1 MLVRNSSTGVNCL
14 SEPHEKVHFP
24 TNLEHDRLLK
34 ITRLP
39 TLQLHLVVVLSLATG
54 ASHGAIGEL
63 GWRDIDHRIVG
74 RKELFPGHI
83 MSQ

>member
-1 MLVRNSSTGVNCL
+1 MLVRNSSTGVNRL
-14 SEPHEKVHFP
+14 SEPRGKVHFL

-54 ASHGAIGEL
+54 ASHDATVEL
-63 GWRDIDHRIVG
+63 SWRDIDHRIVG